1 MNNYATYKNL
11 FTTFN
16 GGERGKIIKEK
27 KNIIIVILVIIII
40 LFIDL
45 SVMVFTEKPSTTEL
59 LLYITS
65 GVFMGFYIFQS
76 YIALTSG
83 KPKNPQI
90 IAAILIFISMVFAIT
105 VIGIINPS
113 FGNARNKALFY
124 IKFILAFLGLILFN
138 IISSSSDSSA
148 KIKY

>member
-11 FTTFN
+11 FTNFE

-27 KNIIIVILVIIII
+27 KNVIIVLLVVIII

-45 SVMVFTEKPSTTEL
+45 SVMVFTEKPTTTEIF
-59 LLYITS
+59 LYFTA

-105 VIGIINPS
+105 VIGIVNPY
-113 FGNARNKALFY
+113 FGSARNKALFY
-124 IKFILAFLGLILFN
+124 IKFILAFLGLIMFN
-138 IISSSSDSSA
+138 IITGMSSSNSKSE
-148 KIKY
+148 